1 MQTIYDWTTMIVFAG
16 LVVLFLQRSQG
27 EVRDQL
33 WQYMVAALGCAATN
47 YVGNEGYH
55 VVAAAMLVATI
66 MFIFMVLRPL
76 DGFRS

>member
-1 MQTIYDWTTMIVFAG
+1 MQTVYDWTTMIVFAG

-47 YVGNEGYH
+47 YVGNDGH
-55 VVAAAMLVATI
+55 DLAAAAMLVATI
-66 MFIFMVLRPL
+66 AFIFMVLRPL